1 MDTLQMDKEL
11 FINSN
16 YETLPISRDNV
27 ISVLENHDGSIEK
40 GHLLDRFSGNH
51 PGSLRGVLRNEDM
64 EASVKIWDILSDI
77 AELEIKKSKSSAWV
91 LKRSYI
97 SSKKLPKSSEIE
109 TNSITEDRVLGVLC
123 SLGGKAT
130 TTIIL
135 RNLSGNLIDENGK
148 IDEDSLGMVF
158 KILEDISMKTC
169 VEETSVM
176 WKLKC

>member
-1 MDTLQMDKEL
+1 MDKEI
-11 FINSN
+11 FINSIH
-16 YETLPISRDNV
+16 ETLPISRENV
-27 ISVLENHDGSIEK
+27 ISVMENNDGSIEK
-40 GHLLDRFSGNH
+40 GYLLDRFSGNH
-51 PGSLRGVLRNEDM
+51 PGSLRGVLRNEDI
-64 EASVKIWDILSDI
+64 EASVKIWDILADV

-97 SSKKLPKSSEIE
+97 SSKKLTKPSGIKTS
-109 TNSITEDRVLGVLC
+109 SITENLVLEVLC

-130 TTIIL
+130 TAIIL

-148 IDEDSLGMVF
+148 IDEDSLGMIF
-158 KILEDISMKTC
+158 TILGEIATKTF